1 MKKLKRVVIENFQC
15 HKKTV
20 IEPSLEGLTV
30 ITGPT
35 DHGKSAIVRAMKWL
49 LYNRPLGTDF
59 IRHGQT
65 ECKVTFEFADGTIVQ
80 RRRTTSLNQYYVN
93 GQLYEGFGNGVPLEV
108 QQATGV
114 YIYEVAD
121 QTLNLNVSEQLAGP
135 FLGSSISAP
144 LRARILGKLAG
155 TEDIDRAHKKLGTD
169 IYHAKQNIKRLEEDI
184 YHINAEIENYKWVE
198 PLGIKIEQLE
208 TLHKEIR
215 ADIEMVELLEEK
227 RDQLH
232 QIDSLIIDAQNQ
244 LKWYQDIL
252 PVVRQLIDGM
262 ESDIPLMDNLVD
274 KKYNL
279 DQLNLQ
285 IRQLKLAI
293 YQYSQPEKALELI
306 NEADTNIARLK
317 DMEILLDQYEDL
329 SWQLN
334 QINITIREKEQ
345 ILTEC
350 GQPEEALKLLEQCN
364 KYINGLNK
372 YEELA
377 KYYVYYTT
385 EIEVQEIALARYE
398 ELVTKAREEYK
409 EALKEAEVCPV
420 CGSDINEEY
429 LDRVI

>member
-144 LRARILGKLAG
+144 LRARILGKLPALKILIG
-155 TEDIDRAHKKLGTD
+155 PIRNWEQIYTMLNRTLRGWKK
-169 IYHAKQNIKRLEEDI
+169 IYI
-184 YHINAEIENYKWVE
+184 
-198 PLGIKIEQLE
+198 
-208 TLHKEIR
+208 TL
-215 ADIEMVELLEEK
+215 M
-227 RDQLH
+227 Q
-232 QIDSLIIDAQNQ
+232 
-244 LKWYQDIL
+244 
-252 PVVRQLIDGM
+252 
-262 ESDIPLMDNLVD
+262 
-274 KKYNL
+274 
-279 DQLNLQ
+279 
-285 IRQLKLAI
+285 
-293 YQYSQPEKALELI
+293 
-306 NEADTNIARLK
+306 RLK
-317 DMEILLDQYEDL
+317 II
-329 SWQLN
+329 S
-334 QINITIREKEQ
+334 
-345 ILTEC
+345 
-350 GQPEEALKLLEQCN
+350 
-364 KYINGLNK
+364 GLN
-372 YEELA
+372 
-377 KYYVYYTT
+377 
-385 EIEVQEIALARYE
+385 
-398 ELVTKAREEYK
+398 
-409 EALKEAEVCPV
+409 P
-420 CGSDINEEY
+420 
-429 LDRVI
+429 